1 MKKIQAVIF
10 DMDGV
15 LLDTESMCDKTWAAA
30 LAEKGIRNDLGAID
44 KCRGTNMTDTLRI
57 LKELYGKDF
66 PAEKFM
72 KRSGELFHE
81 IEASSGI
88 PVMPFA
94 TQILEYL
101 KPRYRLALASSTKK
115 TSVCR
120 QLGNAGLLDYFET
133 LTTGDMVV
141 HGKPDPEIYSLACK
155 SLGLE
160 PDVCVAVE
168 DSPNGIKSA
177 SSCGMR
183 TIMVPD
189 KVQPNE
195 ELIPLIWRI
204 CENLGEIERIL

>member
-30 LAEKGIRNDLGAID
+30 LAEEGIRNDLGAID

-81 IEASSGI
+81 MEASSGI

-94 TQILEYL
+94 AQILEFL

-115 TSVCR
+115 ASVCR
-120 QLGNAGLLDYFET
+120 QLGNANLLDYFET

-189 KVQPNE
+189 KVQPDE
-195 ELIPLIWRI
+195 DILPLTWKV
-204 CENLGEIERIL
+204 CESLKDLEQIL

>member
-15 LLDTESMCDKTWAAA
+15 LIDTESMCDKTWAAA
-30 LAEKGIRNDLGAID
+30 LAEEGIRNDLGAID
-44 KCRGTNMTDTLRI
+44 KCRGTNMADTLLI
-57 LKELYGKDF
+57 LKELHGKDF

-72 KRSGELFHE
+72 QRSSELFHE
-81 IEASSGI
+81 IENTSGI
-88 PVMPFA
+88 PLMPYA
-94 TQILEYL
+94 AEILAYL
-101 KPRYRLALASSTKK
+101 KPRYRLALASSTRKQ
-115 TSVCR
+115 SVCR
-120 QLGNAGLLDYFET
+120 LLGRVGVLDYFET

-189 KVQPNE
+189 KVQPDE
-195 ELIPLIWRI
+195 DLMPLIWKV
-204 CENLGEIERIL
+204 CKNLGEIERIL

>member
-1 MKKIQAVIF
+1 M
-10 DMDGV
+10 
-15 LLDTESMCDKTWAAA
+15 
-30 LAEKGIRNDLGAID
+30 GAIE
-44 KCRGTNMTDTLRI
+44 KCRGTNMADTLLI

-72 KRSGELFHE
+72 QRSSELFHE
-81 IEASSGI
+81 IENTSGI
-88 PVMPFA
+88 PLMPYSA
-94 TQILEYL
+94 EILAYL
-101 KPRYRLALASSTKK
+101 KPRYRLALASSTRKQ
-115 TSVCR
+115 SVCR
-120 QLGNAGLLDYFET
+120 LLGRVGVLDYFET

-168 DSPNGIKSA
+168 DSINGVKSA

-189 KVQPNE
+189 KVQPPE
-195 ELIPLIWRI
+195 DILPLTWKVCESLKDLELIL
-204 CENLGEIERIL
+204 